1 MIPLGSAP
9 ILIGRSPT
17 CTLVIDDDY
26 CSAKHCRIFPEGDQW
41 RVEDLGSTNGTYLD
55 NQRVGDPMPFKR
67 GDHLRLG
74 ATTLEPRSLSVFLSL
89 HFAARSDVGLVRANN
104 QDSAFAG
111 PHLLVVAD
119 GMGGAAGGDIA
130 SSIAVG
136 RLAALD
142 GESHGPDEALDE
154 LKDAI
159 AQAHAEIVQR
169 AANDPE
175 LSGLGTTVTA
185 LLRAGSTLS
194 MAHIGDSRAYLLRDG
209 ALDQVTTD
217 HNFVQH
223 LVDTGRLSAADAE
236 NHPKRSMLLRVLGD
250 VDADVPVDISVR
262 ETRPGDRWML
272 CSDGLSGVVSRDTI
286 AQTLA
291 DVSDPGDCADALVG
305 LALAAGAPDNVT
317 CIVADVVDIDAQAD
331 GIGPSST
338 SQIVGAAATDRH
350 RPTAGG
356 SSAAGRAARL
366 QQQSARVEDDD
377 DDARRLRHL
386 GKGQAMGAAT
396 DRAAGGRWRRVGRVP
411 LDPDA
416 VLRGLRRYRCRH
428 LPGNSA
434 GSAVHSV
441 GDVDRGHGHPRRHP
455 RAVPAAT
462 HRGHDPCGQP
472 RGGARD
478 RGVPHGRHPRADA
491 RADAGAHVQP
501 VRERLHG
508 GPQPR
513 GVRLREGRLGGD
525 RRRGHGPLGPHARAW
540 LCWAWRG

>member
-1 MIPLGSAP
+1 M
-9 ILIGRSPT
+9 
-17 CTLVIDDDY
+17 
-26 CSAKHCRIFPEGDQW
+26 
-41 RVEDLGSTNGTYLD
+41 
-55 NQRVGDPMPFKR
+55 
-67 GDHLRLG
+67 
-74 ATTLEPRSLSVFLSL
+74 FLSL

-217 HNFVQH
+217 HSFVQH

-377 DDARRLRHL
+377 DDARGSGTWAKVKPWVLPL
-386 GKGQAMGAAT
+386 IALLVVAGAAWG
-396 DRAAGGRWRRVGRVP
+396 AYRWTQTQYYVGSDGIDVAIYQGIP
-411 LDPDA
+411 QD
-416 VLRGLRRYRCRH
+416 
-428 LPGNSA
+428 LPFIQLETLIEDTGIPVATLEPYQQQRIEDTIRA
-434 GSAVHSV
+434 GSLEEAREIVESLT
-441 GDVDRGHGHPRRHP
+441 VDIPEVTP
-455 RAVPAAT
+455 EPTPEPTSSPSASASTAAPSPEASAS
-462 HRGHDPCGQP
+462 G
-472 RGGARD
+472 RD
-478 RGVPHGRHPRADA
+478 G
-491 RADAGAHVQP
+491 
-501 VRERLHG
+501 
-508 GPQPR
+508 
-513 GVRLREGRLGGD
+513 
-525 RRRGHGPLGPHARAW
+525 
-540 LCWAWRG
+540 